1 MNKRAIAYA
10 ILAAVIL
17 VPLAAHAQIVG
28 GGSPDAALTAF
39 AAWMQGPVGRPLITI
54 GFIITGII
62 MMVGRHTLEG
72 VVFCLIGASF
82 LAGATGLANLITGG
96 G

>member
-1 MNKRAIAYA
+1 MNKALPYIV
-10 ILAAVIL
+10 LAAVL

-28 GGSPDAALTAF
+28 GAPETALTAI
-39 AAWMQGPVGRPLITI
+39 AAWLQGPVGRPLITI
-54 GFIITGII
+54 GFILVGIT

-72 VVFCLIGASF
+72 LVFCVLGATF
-82 LAGATGLANLITGG
+82 YAGAGGLAQIMVGG